1 VVRGPGDDAAVV
13 RAGGALSVTS
23 IDAMVEGVHFRL
35 GQISPEDA
43 GRRAMAAALS
53 DLAAM
58 GARAGESYVA
68 LGAPEDL
75 GREDALA
82 LCRGLAATAREHGA
96 EPAGGDVVTAPVI
109 VLCVTVVGWADR
121 EDELV
126 GRDGARPGDIVGV
139 TGPLG
144 APAAGLAVLEGRAT
158 GPGALV
164 EAYRRP
170 TPRLGQGA
178 ALAAAGARAMSDVS
192 DGLATDA
199 AHVGRSSGVSLRI
212 DLERVPVASGVA
224 EVARQLEADPVELA
238 ATGGEDFEL
247 CVCVAPDLRAEA
259 EGAASLTWIGEV
271 EEGPPGARFLAR
283 GEDRVLAGWEH
294 GGG

>member
-1 VVRGPGDDAAVV
+1 MSDPAAKSIPKGTLADIGEFGLIDALRERLSTADAESCDVLLGPGDDAAVV

-82 LCRGLAATAREHGA
+82 LCRGLASTAREHGA

-126 GRDGARPGDIVGV
+126 GRDQI
-139 TGPLG
+139 
-144 APAAGLAVLEGRAT
+144 GRASC
-158 GPGALV
+158 
-164 EAYRRP
+164 R
-170 TPRLGQGA
+170 
-178 ALAAAGARAMSDVS
+178 
-192 DGLATDA
+192 
-199 AHVGRSSGVSLRI
+199 
-212 DLERVPVASGVA
+212 ERVLDHV
-224 EVARQLEADPVELA
+224 
-238 ATGGEDFEL
+238 
-247 CVCVAPDLRAEA
+247 
-259 EGAASLTWIGEV
+259 
-271 EEGPPGARFLAR
+271 
-283 GEDRVLAGWEH
+283 
-294 GGG
+294 